1 MRPISNAAAG
11 LEVYELVTR
20 IVVAVVLAPLFFIVL
35 FFLPPVWLAV
45 LIAAI
50 SAMASFELLR
60 ATKVA
65 HHNGMYFYTAVAAA
79 AIPIGCWLG
88 YGLVVTQL
96 AALLLVVTI
105 FYIAIRL
112 YDEER
117 AVRFEDVLVCFFG
130 GLMIP
135 LALSALVLL
144 KGMEHGR
151 YLVLLPVICAFL
163 TDAGAYFAGVFLGK
177 HRGITKVSPNKSL
190 EGYIGGILSGGVFLL
205 VYGLILRQ
213 FAGLEVSLPIMAIYG
228 LLGSG
233 VTELGDLSFSLIKRQ
248 FGIKDYGNLLP
259 GHGGMLDRFD
269 SMTFA
274 APLLLILVE
283 LIPAF

>member
-1 MRPISNAAAG
+1 M
-11 LEVYELVTR
+11 LTR
-20 IVVAVVLAPLFFIVL
+20 ILVAVVLAPLFFVVL
-35 FFLPPVWLAV
+35 FFLDSIWLAALV
-45 LIAAI
+45 AAI
-50 SAMASFELLR
+50 CAMASFELLR

-65 HHNGMYFYTAVAAA
+65 HHNGMYFFTALAAA
-79 AIPIGCWLG
+79 AIPVGCWLG
-88 YGLVVTQL
+88 LGYLMVPM
-96 AALLLVVTI
+96 AAVFLMLTLSG
-105 FYIAIRL
+105 IAIRL

-117 AVRFEDVLVCFFG
+117 AVRVEDVFMCMFG
-130 GLMIP
+130 GLVIP
-135 LALSALVLL
+135 MCLSALVQL
-144 KGMEHGR
+144 KCMDHGQ

-190 EGYIGGILSGGVFLL
+190 EGYIGGILSGGIFLL
-205 VYGLILRQ
+205 LYGVILQQ
-213 FAGLEVSLPIMAIYG
+213 FAGLTVSLPIMAVYG
-228 LLGSG
+228 LIGSA
-233 VTELGDLSFSLIKRQ
+233 VTEVGDLSFSLIKRQ

-274 APLLLILVE
+274 APTLLILVS

>member
-1 MRPISNAAAG
+1 M
-11 LEVYELVTR
+11 LTR
-20 IVVAVVLAPLFFIVL
+20 ILVAVVLAPLFFIVL
-35 FFLPPVWLAV
+35 FCLDSIWLAA
-45 LIAAI
+45 LMAFIC
-50 SAMASFELLR
+50 AMASFELLR

-65 HHNGMYFYTAVAAA
+65 HHNGMYFFTAISAA
-79 AIPIGCWLG
+79 AIPVGCWLG
-88 YGLVVTQL
+88 LGALVVPVATVFL
-96 AALLLVVTI
+96 MLTL
-105 FYIAIRL
+105 FGIAIRL

-117 AVRFEDVLVCFFG
+117 AVRVEDVFMCIFG
-130 GLMIP
+130 GLVIP
-135 LALSALVLL
+135 LCLSALVEL
-144 KGMEHGR
+144 KCMERGQ

-190 EGYIGGILSGGVFLL
+190 EGYIGGILSGGIFLL
-205 VYGLILRQ
+205 LYGVLLQEFAGLAVSLPLMAVYGLI
-213 FAGLEVSLPIMAIYG
+213 
-228 LLGSG
+228 GSA
-233 VTELGDLSFSLIKRQ
+233 VTEVGDLSFSLIKRQ

-274 APLLLILVE
+274 APTLLILVV

>member
-1 MRPISNAAAG
+1 M
-11 LEVYELVTR
+11 LTR
-20 IVVAVVLAPLFFIVL
+20 ILVAVVLAPLFFVVL
-35 FFLPPVWLAV
+35 FFLDSIWLAALV
-45 LIAAI
+45 AAI
-50 SAMASFELLR
+50 CAMASFELLR

-65 HHNGMYFYTAVAAA
+65 HHNGMYFFTALAAA
-79 AIPIGCWLG
+79 AIPVGCWLG
-88 YGLVVTQL
+88 LGYLVVPMEAVFLMLTL
-96 AALLLVVTI
+96 
-105 FYIAIRL
+105 FGIAIRL

-117 AVRFEDVLVCFFG
+117 AVRVEDVFMCMFG
-130 GLMIP
+130 GLVIP
-135 LALSALVLL
+135 MCLSALVQL
-144 KGMEHGR
+144 KCMDHGQ

-190 EGYIGGILSGGVFLL
+190 EGYIGGILSGGIFLL
-205 VYGLILRQ
+205 LYGVILQQ
-213 FAGLEVSLPIMAIYG
+213 FAGLTVSLPIMAVYG
-228 LLGSG
+228 LIGSA
-233 VTELGDLSFSLIKRQ
+233 VTEVGDLSFSLIKRQ

-274 APLLLILVE
+274 APTLLILVS

>member
-1 MRPISNAAAG
+1 M
-11 LEVYELVTR
+11 LTR
-20 IVVAVVLAPLFFIVL
+20 ILVAVVLAPLFFIVL
-35 FFLPPVWLAV
+35 FFLDSIWLAA
-45 LIAAI
+45 LMAFIC
-50 SAMASFELLR
+50 AMASFELLR

-65 HHNGMYFYTAVAAA
+65 HHNGMYFVTAISAA
-79 AIPIGCWLG
+79 AIPVGCWLG
-88 YGLVVTQL
+88 LGALVVPVATVFL
-96 AALLLVVTI
+96 MLTL
-105 FYIAIRL
+105 FGIAIRL

-117 AVRFEDVLVCFFG
+117 AVRVEDVFMCIFG
-130 GLMIP
+130 GLVIP
-135 LALSALVLL
+135 LCLSALVEL
-144 KGMEHGR
+144 KCMDHGQ

-190 EGYIGGILSGGVFLL
+190 EGYIGGILSGGIFLL
-205 VYGLILRQ
+205 LYGLLLQQ
-213 FAGLEVSLPIMAIYG
+213 FAGLAVSLPRMAVYG
-228 LLGSG
+228 LVGSA
-233 VTELGDLSFSLIKRQ
+233 VTEVGDLSFSLIKRQ

-274 APLLLILVE
+274 APTLLILVA